1 MLKGALI
8 GGLSAIA
15 LAVVIASPANACDG
29 WYGNH
34 GWYGRGTMGPG
45 MMDNYGPGMTGSGM
59 MGWGQ
64 NPQQANLNLSA
75 NDVKNYLERWIAST
89 GNPNIKVGSVVEK
102 DATTITADVVTKDD
116 TVVQKFLFDR
126 RSGSYRPTP

>member
-1 MLKGALI
+1 MFKGTLI

-29 WYGNH
+29 WYGDH
-34 GWYGRGTMGPG
+34 GWYGGGMMGNSGPG
-45 MMDNYGPGMTGSGM
+45 MMGPGM

-64 NPQQANLNLSA
+64 SQQQANLNLSA
-75 NDVKNYLERWIAST
+75 NDVKVYLERWIAST

-102 DATTITADVVTKDD
+102 DASTIAADVVTKDN
-116 TVVQKFLFDR
+116 TVVQKFIFDR
-126 RSGSYRPTP
+126 RSGFYRPTP

>member
-1 MLKGALI
+1 MLKRTLI

-29 WYGNH
+29 WYGDH
-34 GWYGRGTMGPG
+34 GWYGGGMMGPG
-45 MMDNYGPGMTGSGM
+45 MMGNYGPGMMGSGM

-64 NPQQANLNLSA
+64 SQQQANLNLSA
-75 NDVKNYLERWIAST
+75 NDVKVYLERWIAST

-102 DATTITADVVTKDD
+102 DASTIAADVVTKDN
-116 TVVQKFLFDR
+116 TVVQKFIFDR

>member
-1 MLKGALI
+1 MLRGTLI
-8 GGLSAIA
+8 GGLSAIT

-29 WYGNH
+29 WYGDH
-34 GWYGRGTMGPG
+34 AWYGGG
-45 MMDNYGPGMTGSGM
+45 MMGNYGPGMTGPGM

-64 NPQQANLNLSA
+64 SQQQANLNLSA
-75 NDVKNYLERWIAST
+75 NDVKVYLERWIAST
-89 GNPNIKVGSVVEK
+89 ANPNIKVGSVVEK